1 MLFHPLKGFED
12 LFYGTLGKWNTE
24 PVEIKLNQDA
34 KLLSSRYDLVTH
46 INKEIF

>member
-1 MLFHPLKGFED
+1 MLHLLKNFED
-12 LFYGTLGKWNTE
+12 LFNGTLGKWNTE